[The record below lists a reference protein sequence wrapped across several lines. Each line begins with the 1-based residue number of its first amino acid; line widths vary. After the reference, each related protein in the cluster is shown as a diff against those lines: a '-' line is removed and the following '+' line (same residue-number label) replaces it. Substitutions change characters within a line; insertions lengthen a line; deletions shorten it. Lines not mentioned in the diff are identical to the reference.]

1 MPTHSLK
8 IALAL
13 LFVVACSDD
22 PISASNNLADTGLDV
37 AADEGTHTSDAG
49 PDTDLEPDAG
59 PDTDLTDT
67 GMTDTGMTDAEV
79 PDASM
84 GDAGND
90 PLPGFGVLTG
100 DCGLI
105 DPYELLSSQ
114 PFDFTNTLDFGTNE
128 YDETDFELLSTGGQE
143 VILDGNAGGN
153 SLYSEVFAYEVLYRC
168 EMATLLKTETEVI
181 YDTQSK
187 ITDLLVEIDDLK
199 IGVSVVRAVSYPRDT
214 AYNLDTATN
223 LLNRKLGDILLSSE
237 SVSDADAWQKQIL
250 HVIVD
255 RPEHIAVIETALA
268 SIAPEVRA
276 DTIVVMTV
284 TEGLDDVIFF

>member
-1 MPTHSLK
+1 MPTHALK
-8 IALAL
+8 FAFFL
-13 LFVVACSDD
+13 LFVAACSDD
-22 PISASNNLADTGLDV
+22 GSTAANNL
-37 AADEGTHTSDAG
+37 SDAG
-49 PDTDLEPDAG
+49 LDTAVDEDSHTADAGIDVPVVPDVAQDLTEIDASVDEGLPDA
-59 PDTDLTDT
+59 T
-67 GMTDTGMTDAEV
+67 
-79 PDASM
+79 SS
-84 GDAGND
+84 DAGGE
-90 PLPGFGVLTG
+90 PLAGFGTLTG

-105 DPYELLSSQ
+105 DSYELLSSQ
-114 PFDFTNTLDFGTNE
+114 PFDFINTLDFATNE
-128 YDETDFELLSTGGQE
+128 YDETDFDLLSTGGQE

-153 SLYSEVFAYEVLYRC
+153 SLFSEVFSYEVLYRC
-168 EMATLLKTETEVI
+168 EMATLLKTETEVV

-214 AYNLDTATN
+214 AYDLAIATN
-223 LLNRKLGDILLSSE
+223 LLTRKLGDILLSSE

-250 HVIVD
+250 HIIVD
-255 RPEHIAVIETALA
+255 RPEHIAVIETALG